1 MKLLIILFAMLAT
14 AAGAFHS
21 WQTRDLLV
29 SAATYSEGLTLTSD
43 VKLLVAEYFAR
54 HRTMP
59 NDNIDL
65 DLPRPKSLYGT
76 FVRRIA
82 VTSGGVV
89 KVDFGDRIGASA
101 MSFSPS
107 VSRATGQV
115 IWFCTS
121 GTIDSKVLK
130 LLRPPCEHLPVTQGS
145 MLMHAIANEELV
157 NIRSLLDSR
166 VDLDRVV
173 KGETPL
179 MLAAKVGNHDIV
191 EYLLKA
197 GAKVD
202 NPADVGERLTPLM
215 AAITSN
221 NAEVVALLLSRGAS
235 VTLTDNVGMSAMDH
249 AVMTDKRLG
258 KERFVPMVSA
268 RFNPEFAGIGDIET
282 QNTIND
288 VKEDQRL
295 ITLYE
300 EYLGAAENCHIQRI
314 SSLLTEQKEFDA
326 SDRIDGLPLSRHI
339 RKPEC
344 IGKLKDYLRAKRSFQ
359 QASEAHLA
367 SRVDACDVQAVER
380 AFAENSHL
388 NVIKPFADKAPLDRA
403 INGGCYEVVRLFFKG
418 TDLASHVSKDLIVK
432 AITKAP
438 QESLLKLVGALI
450 SLKADVNGVGANR
463 QTPLAAAIA
472 LDQPVVAKMLID
484 SGASVDKKTP
494 NRSYPVIEATKK
506 GYEHLVLQMVA
517 KGADLNARDA
527 FGRTAL
533 FAAVTRGQQ
542 RLVQSLIN
550 AGANISVSDENGISP
565 IMLAESRNLTSIKR
579 VLVASR

>member
-1 MKLLIILFAMLAT
+1 VKLLIILFAMLAT

-65 DLPRPKSLYGT
+65 DLPQPKSLYGT

-89 KVDFGDRIGASA
+89 KVDFEDRIGASA

-121 GTIDSKVLK
+121 GTIDPKVLK

-314 SSLLTEQKEFDA
+314 SSLLTEQ
-326 SDRIDGLPLSRHI
+326 
-339 RKPEC
+339 
-344 IGKLKDYLRAKRSFQ
+344 
-359 QASEAHLA
+359 
-367 SRVDACDVQAVER
+367 DACDVQAVER